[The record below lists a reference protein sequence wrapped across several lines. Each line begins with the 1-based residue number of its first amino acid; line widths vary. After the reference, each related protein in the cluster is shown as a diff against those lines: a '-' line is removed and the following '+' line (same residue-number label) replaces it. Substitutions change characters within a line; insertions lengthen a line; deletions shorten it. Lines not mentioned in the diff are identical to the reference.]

1 MTKNGVFRL
10 FTKLSKLGTEA
21 EVPGVGQM
29 RPSSGVHEKG
39 VRRMKNKE
47 FARQLERRTL
57 EFAVRVIRLSA
68 MLPKTP
74 EGRIVRNQITKAGT
88 SLGANYREANR
99 SRSSSEF
106 RSKIRI
112 CESEASETQYWFEVI
127 TEMAWLP
134 LERVARDSEECSE
147 WLAMF
152 TSIGKSL

>member
-1 MTKNGVFRL
+1 
-10 FTKLSKLGTEA
+10 
-21 EVPGVGQM
+21 
-29 RPSSGVHEKG
+29 
-39 VRRMKNKE
+39 MKNKE

-74 EGRIVRNQITKAGT
+74 EGRIVRNQITKAGK